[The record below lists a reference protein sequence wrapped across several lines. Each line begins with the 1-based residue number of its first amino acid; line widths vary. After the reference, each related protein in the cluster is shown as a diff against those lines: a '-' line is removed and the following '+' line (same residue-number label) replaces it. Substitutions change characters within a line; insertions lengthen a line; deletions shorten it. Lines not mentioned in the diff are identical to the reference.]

1 MRTTINWQS
10 LFLLWLPGVGLA
22 LLSSYYVLTRLHKV
36 IYWESTTGTITG
48 VVVEESGDDWTYYE
62 KAEFVDPTG
71 KTLEAI
77 AFSGVGAEED
87 VPTGEV
93 TILYDPADSSNATI
107 FKLGDFLIVVML
119 PFAAL
124 LIYLGW
130 PFNKH
135 PDVPA

>member
-1 MRTTINWQS
+1 MRTTIHWQS
-10 LFLLWLPGVGLA
+10 LFWLWLPGVALA
-22 LLSSYYVLTRLHKV
+22 ILSSYYVLTRLHKA
-36 IYWESTTGTITG
+36 IFWHSAKGTITG

-71 KTLEAI
+71 KRLEAI

-87 VPTGEV
+87 ASTGEV
-93 TILYDPADSSNATI
+93 TVLYDPANPSNATI
-107 FKLGDFLIVVML
+107 FKLRDFLIGVFL

-130 PFNKH
+130 PFSKTG
-135 PDVPA
+135 D